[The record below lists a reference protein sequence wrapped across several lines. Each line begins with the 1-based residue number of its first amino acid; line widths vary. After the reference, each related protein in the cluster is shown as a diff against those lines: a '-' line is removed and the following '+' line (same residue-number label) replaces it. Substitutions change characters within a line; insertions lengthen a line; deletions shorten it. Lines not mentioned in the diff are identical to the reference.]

1 MMITIGAK
9 LNKKALKSK
18 CLFAEPII
26 IFGGSPINV
35 AVPPIFEKIISES
48 KYGTGFTCKM
58 RVIDKVT
65 GTTRSTVVTLSKN
78 AEPSAV
84 SKESEIK
91 ILIGF
96 PCAPLRL

>member
-1 MMITIGAK
+1 M
-9 LNKKALKSK
+9 L
-18 CLFAEPII
+18 
-26 IFGGSPINV
+26 GGSPIKV
-35 AVPPIFEKIISES
+35 AVPPMFEKIISES

-96 PCAPLRL
+96 PCAPLLL

>member
-1 MMITIGAK
+1 
-9 LNKKALKSK
+9 
-18 CLFAEPII
+18 
-26 IFGGSPINV
+26 
-35 AVPPIFEKIISES
+35 
-48 KYGTGFTCKM
+48 M

-96 PCAPLRL
+96 PCAPFVCFNGNVLEDARFTRNVHQNHHTDE

>member
-1 MMITIGAK
+1 
-9 LNKKALKSK
+9 
-18 CLFAEPII
+18 
-26 IFGGSPINV
+26 
-35 AVPPIFEKIISES
+35 
-48 KYGTGFTCKM
+48 M

-96 PCAPLRL
+96 PCAPFAALMATSWKTPIYS

>member
-1 MMITIGAK
+1 
-9 LNKKALKSK
+9 
-18 CLFAEPII
+18 
-26 IFGGSPINV
+26 
-35 AVPPIFEKIISES
+35 
-48 KYGTGFTCKM
+48 M

-84 SKESEIK
+84 SREREIK

-96 PCAPLRL
+96 PCAFAALMATYWKTPDLLVMFTKIIIPMSSVIVPHSICFVKALCKSTTPQLP

>member
-1 MMITIGAK
+1 
-9 LNKKALKSK
+9 
-18 CLFAEPII
+18 
-26 IFGGSPINV
+26 
-35 AVPPIFEKIISES
+35 
-48 KYGTGFTCKM
+48 M

-84 SKESEIK
+84 SKEREIK

-96 PCAPLRL
+96 PLRSFAALMATYWKTPDLLVMFTKIIIPMSSVIVPIQYVS

>member
-1 MMITIGAK
+1 
-9 LNKKALKSK
+9 
-18 CLFAEPII
+18 
-26 IFGGSPINV
+26 
-35 AVPPIFEKIISES
+35 
-48 KYGTGFTCKM
+48 M

-78 AEPSAV
+78 AERAV

-96 PCAPLRL
+96 PCAPFAL

>member
-1 MMITIGAK
+1 
-9 LNKKALKSK
+9 
-18 CLFAEPII
+18 
-26 IFGGSPINV
+26 
-35 AVPPIFEKIISES
+35 
-48 KYGTGFTCKM
+48 M

-84 SKESEIK
+84 SKEREIK

-96 PCAPLRL
+96 PWAPLLL

>member
-1 MMITIGAK
+1 
-9 LNKKALKSK
+9 
-18 CLFAEPII
+18 
-26 IFGGSPINV
+26 
-35 AVPPIFEKIISES
+35 
-48 KYGTGFTCKM
+48 M

-96 PCAPLRL
+96 PCAPLSL